1 MKKKTKKKQKYA
13 LPWIFQHAES
23 QSGVI
28 CLFRDFQQLVTVR
41 KILEELSGLK
51 DPRKRILLDLFIF
64 FFLKVFDCQTRR
76 DNAAIFDFLSTA
88 IEKNAFRMLIQ
99 ISFVVILP

>member
-1 MKKKTKKKQKYA
+1 M
-13 LPWIFQHAES
+13 
-23 QSGVI
+23 I

-64 FFLKVFDCQTRR
+64 FFFFKVFDCQTRR